1 MPRPKRSSGF
11 GPKIALLLVATVGS
25 LALAEIIVR
34 LLGIGPTFQVVYRE
48 IHQLSDNPVLKY
60 ELRPGAGVGV
70 DTINSAGFRDR
81 EYAMAKTDG
90 LFRIIAIGD
99 SVTYGIPVPDARDK
113 AWPKQLERLLNAR
126 STAAAPRFEVLNLG
140 VIGYNITQVAERLR
154 ALGMDYEPDLVIYGY
169 VLNDPQS
176 FSVEAQ
182 ALLELRDAAERQFHE
197 RLGQGLARALSWS
210 RLFLIARHATM
221 GEGERP
227 TFRREGPLVDPGYVA
242 VRGGDA
248 RGEYF
253 LALHREAEPTQRL
266 IDGLDAL
273 RWNAGEVPVAIAIFP
288 LFLDS
293 SQRSYGLTEAHELVT
308 HASRERGFRVI
319 DLQPAFAK
327 VCAANIER
335 PCADDFMHPNP
346 FGFRVAAAA
355 MLRDIAG
362 VGLLPEGSVDTMPAE
377 TGDPI
382 DTEIDTALA
391 AIP

>member
-1 MPRPKRSSGF
+1 MTWHKRFSGF
-11 GPKIALLLVATVGS
+11 GPKIALLLVAAIGG

-48 IHQLSDNPVLKY
+48 ILQLSDNPILRY
-60 ELRPGAGVGV
+60 ELRAGAGDGV
-70 DTINSAGFRDR
+70 DPINSAGFRDR

-99 SVTYGIPVPDARDK
+99 SVTYGIPAPGASDK
-113 AWPKQLERLLNAR
+113 SWPKQLERLLNAR
-126 STAAAPRFEVLNLG
+126 STPAAPRFEVLNLG

-154 ALGMDYEPDLVIYGY
+154 VLGMDYEPNLVIYGY

-182 ALLELRDAAERQFHE
+182 ALLERRDAAERQFHE
-197 RLGQGLARALSWS
+197 QFGQGLARALGWS

-221 GEGERP
+221 NEGKRP
-227 TFRREGPLVDPGYVA
+227 AFRREKPLVDPGYDA
-242 VRGGDA
+242 VRAGDA

-253 LALHREAEPTQRL
+253 LALHRNAEPTQRL

-273 RWNAGEVPVAIAIFP
+273 RKNAGDVPVVIAIFP

-293 SQRSYGLTEAHELVT
+293 SQRSYGLTEAHQRVAD
-308 HASRERGFRVI
+308 ASRARGFQVI
-319 DLQPAFAK
+319 DLQRAFAK
-327 VCAANIER
+327 LCAANVER
-335 PCADDFMHPNP
+335 SCAEDFMHPDA

-362 VGLLPEGSVDTMPAE
+362 VGLLPEGSVNTMPGA
-377 TGDPI
+377 TGDLI
-382 DTEIDTALA
+382 DTEIDAALA